1 MITCWHEDCIC
12 VVSGLYDHDKRRKFV
27 VPVKHEFQ
35 RWCSLVSIKSSTRQL
50 EDIAGGVLMHASK
63 CSATDNALPPSLG
76 IRGVG
81 GGDCTISVSALDE
94 MDVQKLATL
103 FRQKLG
109 EVQIMADT
117 VKSDVPMLRGQCVAV
132 WCKRLASLFE
142 DVWRISNRVL
152 KLGKYIA

>member
-1 MITCWHEDCIC
+1 MITCWHEDCTC
-12 VVSGLYDHDKRRKFV
+12 VVSGLYDHDNRMKFV
-27 VPVKHEFQ
+27 FPVKHEFQ
-35 RWCSLVSIKSSTRQL
+35 RWCALVSIKSPTQQL
-50 EDIAGGVLMHASK
+50 EDMAGGVLMHASK
-63 CSATDNALPPSLG
+63 CSAMENALPPSLG

-81 GGDCTISVSALDE
+81 GGDCSIAVSALDG
-94 MDVQKLATL
+94 MDVEKLATV

-109 EVQIMADT
+109 QVQTMADT
-117 VKSDVPMLRGQCVAV
+117 VNSDAAMLRGQCVAV

>member
-1 MITCWHEDCIC
+1 MCF
-12 VVSGLYDHDKRRKFV
+12 VSGLYDHDKRTKFV
-27 VPVKHEFQ
+27 FPVKHEFQ

-50 EDIAGGVLMHASK
+50 EEIAGGVLMYASK

-81 GGDCTISVSALDE
+81 GGDCSTSVSVLDQ

-109 EVQIMADT
+109 EVQLISDI
-117 VKSDVPMLRGQCVAV
+117 VNSDVPML
-132 WCKRLASLFE
+132 
-142 DVWRISNRVL
+142 
-152 KLGKYIA
+152 